1 VNSLPSTGTNHPPHI
16 LAHILLPTD
25 FSANALHAAEYAT
38 LLCGAEGHTYT
49 LLRAIANAADD
60 GPDRSRDALRLAR
73 YDMRTFA
80 DLFIART
87 GATDV
92 VQKVVHG
99 MLPLVFTSVVDQVRA
114 DLVVM
119 GKRGA
124 TGSALWG
131 SNTTG
136 VIERCQVPVL
146 VVPEQATLKQVRRI
160 VLADDRKG
168 VTPSAL
174 GLLRQL
180 AMINQATIMIVH
192 VKGNNPN
199 FDGQWSH
206 DAYAEAFDGIEYEF
220 HYAHD
225 SDVQDGLV
233 RFAEEH
239 HVQLISVVHRA
250 TGWFGRLFKPSR
262 AEALALKGDLPL
274 LVLQE

>member
-1 VNSLPSTGTNHPPHI
+1 M
-16 LAHILLPTD
+16 AHILLPTD
-25 FSANALHAAEYAT
+25 LSANSAHAADYAT
-38 LLCGAEGHTYT
+38 LLCGAEGRTYT
-49 LLRAIANAADD
+49 LLCAIANAAGD
-60 GPDRSRDALRLAR
+60 GPDRSRDLLRLAR
-73 YDMRTFA
+73 HDMHTFA
-80 DLFIART
+80 EQFIART

-114 DLVVM
+114 ELVVM

-146 VVPEQATLKQVRRI
+146 VVPELAPLKQVRRI

-168 VTPSAL
+168 VTSGAL

-180 AMINQATIMIVH
+180 ALINQATIMIVH
-192 VKGNNPN
+192 VKGNNPD

-206 DAYAEAFDGIEYEF
+206 DAYAEAFDGIDHEF
-220 HYAHD
+220 HYARD

-233 RFAEEH
+233 HFAKENH
-239 HVQLISVVHRA
+239 AQLIAVVHRDI
-250 TGWFGRLFKPSR
+250 GWFRRLFRPSR
-262 AEALALKGDLPL
+262 TEALALEGELPL
-274 LVLQE
+274 LVLQDRKLTTS